1 MKRLTEYIMDDSSL
15 SEVEDDDN
23 VEMAMDIILNDE
35 VRQPR
40 LGSHF
45 HRAYINQDRAEG
57 HAKIMR
63 DYCIEGA
70 T

>member
-1 MKRLTEYIMDDSSL
+1 MKRPREYIMDNSSL
-15 SEVEDDDN
+15 SEVEDDSDN
-23 VEMAMDIILNDE
+23 VEATIIFNDK

-45 HRAYINQDRAEG
+45 HHAYINQDRAEG

-63 DYCIEGA
+63 DYFIEGA